1 MAETTK
7 TLRICDKGHRYYK
20 SSDCPTCPKCEQL
33 NATTNGFMATVSAP
47 VRRALETE
55 GISTL
60 EELSAYSEKE
70 LLKLHGVG
78 PSCLPKLREAL
89 SEQGL
94 SFKSPQK

>member
-1 MAETTK
+1 MAVTPK

-20 SSDCPTCPKCEQL
+20 STDCATCPKCEKE
-33 NATTNGFMATVSAP
+33 NAPSTGFMADLASP

-55 GISTL
+55 GITTL
-60 EELSAYSEKE
+60 PELSAYSEKE
-70 LLKLHGVG
+70 ILKLHGVG

-94 SFKSPQK
+94 SFKSPQ